1 MATIK
6 YWKKQ
11 YDSVI
16 KTHHKYNTKGYS
28 IREFLEF
35 SDKDKEGLLSYYT
48 TQSLLSSIKDDE
60 MFRVDLHIIPCP
72 DAELCNF
79 LQS

>member
-1 MATIK
+1 MATKK
-6 YWKKQ
+6 YWKEQ
-11 YDSVI
+11 YDSII

-28 IREFLEF
+28 FREFLEF
-35 SDKDKEGLLSYYT
+35 NDEDKKGLLSYYT
-48 TQSLLSSIKDDE
+48 TKSLLASIEDDE

>member
-11 YDSVI
+11 YDSVV
-16 KTHHKYNTKGYS
+16 KTHHKYNAKGYS
-28 IREFLEF
+28 FREFLEF
-35 SDKDKEGLLSYYT
+35 DDKDKEGLLSYYT
-48 TQSLLSSIKDDE
+48 VQSLLSSIKDDE
-60 MFRVDLHIIPCP
+60 MFRVDKHIIPCP
-72 DAELCNF
+72 DTELCNF

>member
-1 MATIK
+1 MATK
-6 YWKKQ
+6 RYWKEQ

-16 KTHHKYNTKGYS
+16 KTHHKYNAKGYS
-28 IREFLEF
+28 LKVFLSLE
-35 SDKDKEGLLSYYT
+35 DKHKDNLLDYYVK
-48 TQSLLSSIKDDE
+48 QSLLESIKDEE
-60 MFRVDLHIIPCP
+60 MFKIDLYVIPCP